1 VRADPMSA
9 AHVLPPLPKL
19 VEDDFPSDSL
29 YEIIDGV
36 KVEMPPTSADSS
48 AVVGDLAT
56 FLTAWGVANNVGK
69 AYPEMLMKL
78 PNLGTKNR
86 RPDVVF
92 IPFSKWTRGIR
103 PPQTNAWDILPDLCI
118 EVVSPNDNADEVET
132 KVEEYLAAG
141 VPTVWVV
148 YPRHERVYVYDSPAQ
163 IRRFRKS
170 DTLDGGT
177 VLPGFQLPLAELF
190 LPPAPKS

>member
-1 VRADPMSA
+1 MSA
-9 AHVLPPLPKL
+9 AHVLTPMPKL

-36 KVEMPPTSADSS
+36 KVEMPPMSADSS
-48 AVVGDLAT
+48 AVVGDLAS

-92 IPFSKWTRGIR
+92 IPFSKWARGVR
-103 PPQTNAWDILPDLCI
+103 PPQTNAWDILPDLCV
-118 EVVSPNDNADEVET
+118 EVVSPNDKADEVET

-141 VPTVWVV
+141 VPMLWVV
-148 YPRHERVYVYDSPAQ
+148 YPRQERVYVYDSPTQ
-163 IRRFRKS
+163 IRRFRKA
-170 DTLDGGT
+170 DTLDGGV
-177 VLPGFQLPLAELF
+177 VLPGFQLPLTELF